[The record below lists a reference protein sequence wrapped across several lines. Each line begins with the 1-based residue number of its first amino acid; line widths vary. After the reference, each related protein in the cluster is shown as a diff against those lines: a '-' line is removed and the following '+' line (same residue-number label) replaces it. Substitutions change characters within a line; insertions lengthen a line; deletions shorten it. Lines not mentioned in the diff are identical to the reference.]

1 MKDGATWKQDML
13 AHCLWMAQFDP
24 DYALWAAAEYE
35 RRSAGGLRNLEAKVR
50 QEIARKGQADAPRR

>member
-1 MKDGATWKQDML
+1 ML